1 MRHSRTLP
9 LFASA
14 AFLLTL
20 TLLPA
25 CGKKSIRSAQIEPT
39 PAATIEVTALPSETT
54 TPADTLTDETL
65 VEATATV
72 TATATATVSD
82 YSYVPETV
90 TMEEDPDVVQADL
103 KKKKKKAVVATAVK
117 AVKKVVATPTPRP
130 SISPTA
136 LPTVVTAHTPKA
148 EAMSVE
154 SVESKSSSKKWAWM
168 ALLLLVLGGALYY
181 WRKHQ
186 EDEDH
191 SFPSKP
197 SAPLG
202 GLSPLSGS
210 HVKGNA
216 EAATRKHSK
225 RG

>member
-9 LFASA
+9 IFACT
-14 AFLLTL
+14 AFLLAL
-20 TLLPA
+20 TLIPA
-25 CGKKSIRSAQIEPT
+25 CGKKSIRSAQIDPT
-39 PAATIEVTALPSETT
+39 PAATIEMTALPSEST
-54 TPADTLTDETL
+54 TPVDTLIAEAL
-65 VEATATV
+65 VEATATE
-72 TATATATVSD
+72 TATPTPTVSD

-103 KKKKKKAVVATAVK
+103 KKKKKTIAVK
-117 AVKKVVATPTPRP
+117 AAAKKVVATPTPKV
-130 SISPTA
+130 SNSPTPI
-136 LPTVVTAHTPKA
+136 PTVVAAHAPKA
-148 EAMSVE
+148 EPMSAE
-154 SVESKSSSKKWAWM
+154 GVESKSSSKKWAWM

-181 WRKHQ
+181 WRRHQ
-186 EDEDH
+186 EDDDH

-210 HVKGNA
+210 HVKRNA
-216 EAATRKHSK
+216 EPGTRERPK